1 MQTCKALFWQPHNLI
16 SQFSSGW
23 VRESKCSMMVSSLHS
38 STRTDVQT
46 WLCLHHLRGHWH
58 TSWRLAPTITTTYL
72 KPSLLPEIN
81 LHLQET
87 YFSLLIVSRVP
98 TLWLCKLILWL
109 YKMTNA
115 SIHAPNKQKSSR
127 CYRFSLLCKTASI
140 PSLVL
145 TAVCMCVCVHDHIT
159 ICGKC
164 PNSLVLVSGWA
175 IYLHIHLSSQQA
187 TPFSVKM

>member
-1 MQTCKALFWQPHNLI
+1 MQTCKALLWQPHNLI
-16 SQFSSGW
+16 SQLSSGW

-145 TAVCMCVCVHDHIT
+145 TAVCMCVCVCVCMT
-159 ICGKC
+159 ISQFVVNV
-164 PNSLVLVSGWA
+164 PTLSFWSLAEPFISTSISQVSKQ
-175 IYLHIHLSSQQA
+175 LL
-187 TPFSVKM
+187 FL